1 LGNFTPRGSLGFLTN
16 QPLIDQGTLCRQ
28 LSTAPNMIG
37 MSSTSGER
45 IGMEKRIQVG
55 EAKRRPGFNFDGSP
69 AEDMM
74 SGDRPATSAAIKND
88 AVFSESD
95 AELELRLKGL
105 LTSLSTGSMET
116 VALEMQRRF
125 ASGSG
130 KTYESE
136 TLNNEVRKNPA
147 FLDYHRS
154 FGSDLAS
161 AIQACNYDP
170 NQLRQIPMKLLN
182 FSSFSD
188 KIGGLGITIHQ
199 VWSVRADI
207 SNFSLHCG
215 TRIWGCNVHY
225 TLYDH
230 FGLDWA
236 DIVKHGDDHLPL
248 RSTGNGFKAWYILQ
262 HYRSAKPFITKIDI
276 TERLIAR

>member
-1 LGNFTPRGSLGFLTN
+1 MGNFAPRGPLGFLTN
-16 QPLIDQGTLCRQ
+16 HPLIDQGTLCRQ

-37 MSSTSGER
+37 MSSTTGEQVR
-45 IGMEKRIQVG
+45 FERRIQVG

-74 SGDRPATSAAIKND
+74 SGDRPATSTAITRD
-88 AVFSESD
+88 AVFSEAN
-95 AELELRLKGL
+95 AELETRMEGL
-105 LTSLSTGSMET
+105 LTSLSTGSMQT
-116 VALEMQRRF
+116 VALEMLQRF
-125 ASGSG
+125 VSGSG
-130 KTYESE
+130 ETYESE
-136 TLNNEVRKNPA
+136 TLNSQVRKNPA

-154 FGSDLAS
+154 FGGDLAS
-161 AIQACNYDP
+161 ALGACNYDP
-170 NQLRQIPMKLLN
+170 NQIKQLPMKLLN

-199 VWSVRADI
+199 VWSARAEI

-215 TRIWGCNVHY
+215 TRIWSCNVHY

-236 DIVKHGDDHLPL
+236 DIRKHGDDHIPLP
-248 RSTGNGFKAWYILQ
+248 STGNGFKAWYILQ
-262 HYRSAKPFITKIDI
+262 HYRSAKPFLTRISI
-276 TERLIAR
+276 TERLISR

>member
-1 LGNFTPRGSLGFLTN
+1 MGNFTPRGPLGFLTN

-37 MSSTSGER
+37 MSSASGER
-45 IGMEKRIQVG
+45 IGFEKRIQVG

-74 SGDRPATSAAIKND
+74 SGDRPAASAAIQKD
-88 AVFSESD
+88 AVFSETD
-95 AELELRLKGL
+95 AELDLRLKGL
-105 LTSLSTGSMET
+105 LTSLSTGNMET

-125 ASGSG
+125 VSGSG

-136 TLNNEVRKNPA
+136 TLNNEVRQNPA

-154 FGSDLAS
+154 FGNDLAS

-170 NQLRQIPMKLLN
+170 NQIRQIPMKLLN

-188 KIGGLGITIHQ
+188 KIGGLGIAIHQ
-199 VWSVRADI
+199 VWSARADI

-236 DIVKHGDDHLPL
+236 DIRKHGDDHIPLP
-248 RSTGNGFKAWYILQ
+248 STGNGFKAWHILQ